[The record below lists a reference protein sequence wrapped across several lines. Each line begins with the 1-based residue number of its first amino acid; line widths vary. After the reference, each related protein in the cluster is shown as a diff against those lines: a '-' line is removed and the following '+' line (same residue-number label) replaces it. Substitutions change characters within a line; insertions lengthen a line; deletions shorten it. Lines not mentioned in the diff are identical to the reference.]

1 MASWAFGQPAPP
13 DGSALVGVGSRRARG
28 DALTEKPPL
37 GERGLLWSCRARR
50 ALRADGVGGVG
61 FDGLQGNFLGR

>member
-1 MASWAFGQPAPP
+1 MASWAFGQPALRWV
-13 DGSALVGVGSRRARG
+13 GTRWFGQSAGRG

-61 FDGLQGNFLGR
+61 FDGLQGNFLGW